1 MSFRSRKF
9 HLKEKNI
16 IPISL
21 GVNAIVGMILFV
33 IFVLPRSEPNN
44 QLIFGLSTS
53 RVLIALI
60 FLFLLL
66 FNIGI
71 ILLSIFE
78 FGSWQKKL
86 KTKIS
91 GLIVRYNIGIIVT
104 LYAVLI
110 FTATFLLLSIPP
122 IIRPLSFLEPFSARL
137 SSIIGWLF
145 FSNLLFIILL
155 RAIMSEEESNS
166 QLIARLDQALTVFGL
181 FIIIF
186 FLYAHFA
193 ALIGWVGK
201 TKYSFFDLLAEQF
214 IQGKLYIENPP
225 YTHDLTLYKGN
236 WYAPMP
242 PLPAI
247 LMMPLAYFVGAANI
261 STSYLSMVA
270 SAINGV
276 LLFLILKE
284 LNARKWI
291 SLSTRSIFILITLFL
306 FGTPHLWMGISG
318 RGWYFSQILT
328 LLFLALAAYAT
339 LRKRSAWL
347 IGALIA
353 IAIMARPTGIM
364 TSSFYFAIAMQIKKE
379 ENGEVTLKEAVQWI
393 AKTLPSIGLAIIGL
407 LIYNYLR
414 FENFFDFGYV
424 TVNAGPE
431 IVHNVQTWGT
441 FSAHFI
447 PTNLQVMLF
456 KLPFWNPDG
465 RWLIEPSATGMS
477 IFLTTPALIYLFRRY
492 SKDWWIIGSWTAVF
506 LTVGLLSLYHNT
518 GAHQFGYRYIL
529 DFLTPLMV
537 LLAVGFKKKT
547 PWHFQLLVIASIAI
561 NLYGAHWFM
570 NG

>member
-1 MSFRSRKF
+1 MIILVGKLR
-9 HLKEKNI
+9 LKEKNI
-16 IPISL
+16 IPFFL
-21 GVNAIVGMILFV
+21 GLNALVGMILFI
-33 IFVLPRSEPNN
+33 IFVLPRSEANN
-44 QLIFGLSTS
+44 QLVFGLSTS
-53 RVLIALI
+53 RVLIALV
-60 FLFLLL
+60 FLALLL
-66 FNIGI
+66 VNLGA
-71 ILLSIFE
+71 ILISVFE
-78 FGSWQKKL
+78 FGAWQERL
-86 KTKIS
+86 KTKLASLFSNHNAGIMIS
-91 GLIVRYNIGIIVT
+91 
-104 LYAVLI
+104 LYAALI
-110 FTATFLLLSIPP
+110 LTSTFLLLSVPP

-145 FSNLLFIILL
+145 FSSILFIILL
-155 RAIMSEEESNS
+155 RTITPIEESKS
-166 QLIARLDQALTVFGL
+166 QLIARLDQILILFGL

-193 ALIGWVGK
+193 ALIGWIGK

-214 IQGKLYIENPP
+214 TKGKLYIENPP
-225 YTHDLTLYKGN
+225 YTHDLTLYKGK

-247 LMMPLAYFVGAANI
+247 LLMPLAYLVGAENI

-284 LNARKWI
+284 LNTRKWI
-291 SLSTRSIFILITLFL
+291 SLSTRSIFILVILFL

-328 LLFLALAAYAT
+328 LLFLALAAYAA
-339 LRKRSAWL
+339 LRKKSAWL
-347 IGALIA
+347 VGALIA
-353 IAIMARPTGIM
+353 IAITARPTGLM
-364 TSSFYFAIAMQIKKE
+364 TSPFYFAIAMQIKKE
-379 ENGEVTLKEAVQWI
+379 ENGEVTLKEAAQWI
-393 AKTLPSIGLAIIGL
+393 AKTLPFIGLAIIGL
-407 LIYNYLR
+407 LFYNYLR
-414 FENFFDFGYV
+414 FEDFFDFGYV

-431 IVHNVQTWGT
+431 IVYNVQTWGT
-441 FSAHFI
+441 FSTHFMPI
-447 PTNLQVMLF
+447 NLQVMLF
-456 KLPFWNPDG
+456 TLPFWNPSG

-477 IFLTTPALIYLFRRY
+477 IFLTTPALIYIFRRY
-492 SKDWWIIGSWTAVF
+492 SKDWWIIGSWSAVF
-506 LTVGLLSLYHNT
+506 LTVSLLSLYHNT

-529 DFLTPLMV
+529 DFLVPLMV
-537 LLAVGFKKKT
+537 LLAVGFKKRI

>member
-1 MSFRSRKF
+1 M
-9 HLKEKNI
+9 
-16 IPISL
+16 
-21 GVNAIVGMILFV
+21 LFV
-33 IFVLPRSEPNN
+33 IVLRN
-44 QLIFGLSTS
+44 
-53 RVLIALI
+53 
-60 FLFLLL
+60 
-66 FNIGI
+66 
-71 ILLSIFE
+71 
-78 FGSWQKKL
+78 
-86 KTKIS
+86 
-91 GLIVRYNIGIIVT
+91 
-104 LYAVLI
+104 
-110 FTATFLLLSIPP
+110 TAK
-122 IIRPLSFLEPFSARL
+122 
-137 SSIIGWLF
+137 
-145 FSNLLFIILL
+145 
-155 RAIMSEEESNS
+155 EEENKTH
-166 QLIARLDQALTVFGL
+166 LISRLDQILTLFGL
-181 FIIIF
+181 FIITF

-201 TKYSFFDLLAEQF
+201 TKYSFFDLLAESF
-214 IQGKLYIENPP
+214 LQGQLYIENPP
-225 YTHDLTLYKGN
+225 YTHDLTLYKGK

-242 PLPAI
+242 PLPAV
-247 LMMPLAYFVGAANI
+247 LLMPLAYLVGATNI

-270 SAINGV
+270 SAFNGV

-291 SLSTRSIFILITLFL
+291 SLSTCGIFILVILFL

-339 LRKRSAWL
+339 LRKKSVWL

-353 IAIMARPTGIM
+353 IAITARPTGIM
-364 TSSFYFAIAMQIKKE
+364 TSPFYFAIAMQIKKE
-379 ENGEVTLKEAVQWI
+379 EGMEVTLKEAAQWI
-393 AKTLPSIGLAIIGL
+393 AKTIPSIVLAIIGL
-407 LIYNYLR
+407 LFYNYFR

-441 FSAHFI
+441 FSTHFI
-447 PTNLQVMLF
+447 PINLQVMLF
-456 KLPFWNPDG
+456 KLPFWNPGG

-477 IFLTTPALIYLFRRY
+477 IFLTTPALLYLFRRY
-492 SKDWWIIGSWTAVF
+492 SKDWWVIGSWAAVF

-529 DFLTPLMV
+529 DFLVPLMV

-547 PWHFQLLVIASIAI
+547 PWLFQMLVIISIAI
-561 NLYGAHWFM
+561 NLYGTHWFM

>member
-1 MSFRSRKF
+1 
-9 HLKEKNI
+9 
-16 IPISL
+16 
-21 GVNAIVGMILFV
+21 
-33 IFVLPRSEPNN
+33 
-44 QLIFGLSTS
+44 
-53 RVLIALI
+53 
-60 FLFLLL
+60 
-66 FNIGI
+66 
-71 ILLSIFE
+71 
-78 FGSWQKKL
+78 
-86 KTKIS
+86 
-91 GLIVRYNIGIIVT
+91 
-104 LYAVLI
+104 
-110 FTATFLLLSIPP
+110 
-122 IIRPLSFLEPFSARL
+122 
-137 SSIIGWLF
+137 
-145 FSNLLFIILL
+145 
-155 RAIMSEEESNS
+155 
-166 QLIARLDQALTVFGL
+166 
-181 FIIIF
+181 
-186 FLYAHFA
+186 
-193 ALIGWVGK
+193 
-201 TKYSFFDLLAEQF
+201 
-214 IQGKLYIENPP
+214 
-225 YTHDLTLYKGN
+225 
-236 WYAPMP
+236 
-242 PLPAI
+242 
-247 LMMPLAYFVGAANI
+247 
-261 STSYLSMVA
+261 
-270 SAINGV
+270 
-276 LLFLILKE
+276 
-284 LNARKWI
+284 
-291 SLSTRSIFILITLFL
+291 
-306 FGTPHLWMGISG
+306 
-318 RGWYFSQILT
+318 
-328 LLFLALAAYAT
+328 
-339 LRKRSAWL
+339 
-347 IGALIA
+347 
-353 IAIMARPTGIM
+353 
-364 TSSFYFAIAMQIKKE
+364 MQIKKE

>member
-1 MSFRSRKF
+1 MSDPITKLS
-9 HLKEKNI
+9 LKEKNI
-16 IPISL
+16 LPLFL
-21 GVNAIVGMILFV
+21 GLNVIAGLILFIV
-33 IFVLPRSEPNN
+33 FILPRSEVNN
-44 QLIFGLSTS
+44 QLIFGLSTL
-53 RVLIALI
+53 RVLIAI
-60 FLFLLL
+60 VFLVLLL
-66 FNIGI
+66 INVGA
-71 ILLSIFE
+71 ILIAIFE
-78 FGSWQKKL
+78 FGPWQVKL
-86 KTKIS
+86 KN
-91 GLIVRYNIGIIVT
+91 IVVDLSSNYYAGIMVS

-110 FTATFLLLSIPP
+110 FTGAFLLLSVPP
-122 IIRPLSFLEPFSARL
+122 IIRPLFFLEPISARL
-137 SSIIGWLF
+137 SSIIGWFF
-145 FSNLLFIILL
+145 FSSILFIILL
-155 RAIMSEEESNS
+155 RTITPIEESKS
-166 QLIARLDQALTVFGL
+166 QLIARLDQILTLFGL
-181 FIIIF
+181 FIITF

-214 IQGKLYIENPP
+214 TKGKLYIENPP
-225 YTHDLTLYKGN
+225 YTHDLTLYKGK

-247 LMMPLAYFVGAANI
+247 LLMPLAYLVGAANI

-284 LNARKWI
+284 LNTRKWI
-291 SLSTRSIFILITLFL
+291 SLSTRSVFMLVILFL

-328 LLFLALAAYAT
+328 FLFLALAAYAA
-339 LRKRSAWL
+339 LRKKTAWL
-347 IGALIA
+347 VGALIA
-353 IAIMARPTGIM
+353 IAITARPTGLM
-364 TSSFYFAIAMQIKKE
+364 TSPFYFAIAMQIKKE

-393 AKTLPSIGLAIIGL
+393 AKMLPFISLAIVGL
-407 LIYNYLR
+407 LFYNYLR
-414 FENFFDFGYV
+414 FEDFFDFGYV

-431 IVHNVQTWGT
+431 IVYNVQTWGT
-441 FSAHFI
+441 FSTHFI
-447 PTNLQVMLF
+447 PINLQVMLF
-456 KLPFWNPDG
+456 KLPFWNPSG

-492 SKDWWIIGSWTAVF
+492 SKDWWIIGSWVAVF

-529 DFLTPLMV
+529 DFLVPLMV
-537 LLAVGFKKKT
+537 LLALGFKKRI